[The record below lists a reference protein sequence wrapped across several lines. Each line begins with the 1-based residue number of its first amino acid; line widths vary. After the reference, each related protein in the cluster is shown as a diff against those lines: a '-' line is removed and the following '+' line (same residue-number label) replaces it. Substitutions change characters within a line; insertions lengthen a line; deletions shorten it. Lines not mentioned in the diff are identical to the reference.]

1 MLKTD
6 LDILAYINAQP
17 DRTVVLDDLK
27 AFIGDN
33 ANARLYEM
41 KQAHLLR
48 RDQHWNDS
56 RPTTYTLGTK
66 GEDLLASHEQLA
78 QQMADQKAQAAREKE
93 ANEAKAVLDKKKDY
107 CHDFKV
113 AAFTVILTLSIEHI
127 TEIIN
132 FIKDA
137 LKAVGL
143 FR

>member
-6 LDILAYINAQP
+6 LDILAYINAKP
-17 DRTVVLDDLK
+17 DRTVVAADLK
-27 AFIGDN
+27 AFIGEN
-33 ANARLYEM
+33 ADARLYEM

-66 GEDLLASHEQLA
+66 GEGVLASHEQLA
-78 QQMADQKAQAAREKE
+78 QQMTEQKAEAAREKE
-93 ANEAKAVLDKKKDY
+93 ANDAKAVLDKKKDY
-107 CHDFKV
+107 RHDFKV

-132 FIKDA
+132 LFKDA

-143 FR
+143 LR